1 MSEKYSMNELLAW
14 IEKQC
19 SLVDGEWGC
28 ATSCENECRGPKDAI
43 IARLRAADVIS
54 KNYDELLFEVARIF
68 PGETRHET
76 ARRYIREAESRT
88 NGAAKA
94 IAEYEGKEE

>member
-1 MSEKYSMNELLAW
+1 MSEKFSADKLAEELETIVTEANASEQFRFSKLNRS
-14 IEKQC
+14 IM
-19 SLVDGEWGC
+19 
-28 ATSCENECRGPKDAI
+28 DAI

-54 KNYDELLFEVARIF
+54 KNYDELLFEVARKF

-94 IAEYEGKEE
+94 IADYEKGEPT

>member
-1 MSEKYSMNELLAW
+1 M
-14 IEKQC
+14 
-19 SLVDGEWGC
+19 
-28 ATSCENECRGPKDAI
+28 DAI

-54 KNYDELLFEVARIF
+54 KNYDELLFEVARKF

-94 IAEYEGKEE
+94 IADYENKEE